1 MSELV
6 FGIDFGTT
14 FSTIAACD
22 GSSPP
27 RVVEGAGGDRVT
39 PSVVYFDQA
48 GNRIVGEHA
57 ISRGVLEPDRTITGV
72 KRLIGRAFDTRVV
85 QDFLKTVP
93 YAIEAD
99 EQRYCVV
106 CIGDRRHPPGEIA
119 TAIFSELR
127 DRAKLATGAA
137 VITAVVTAPA
147 HFGAAERRA
156 IHAAATRAEIDVLRI
171 LTEPTAASVAYGAR
185 AKAGERV
192 MIFDLGGGTLDVTV
206 LRIDEDVHEIL
217 AVGGHPL
224 LGGLDFDNALCEEL
238 ESQILVQT
246 GVNVREQ
253 PVAHRRLL
261 IAAEQIK
268 RELSDVTSVDQTMP
282 QLLENRDA
290 RLACTRAA
298 FELRISRLVDR
309 AIEIA
314 DNVLRDSGFHK
325 AELDRV
331 LLVGGSTRVPLVRRR
346 LEEAFGKKLSHAVHP
361 QEAVAL
367 GAAQF
372 AATLGT
378 SRAMRLLD
386 VLPASVGIGDSQG
399 RMVQLI
405 RRNTA
410 LPCEGS
416 FDIEFGGQESRQLV
430 IYQGEQEFADD
441 NEAIGM
447 VNMLVDN
454 DPVERALVTVRADSE
469 GMVTVSAFDAAKG
482 RVLRTQFSLRV
493 SQRISAWAR

>member
-14 FSTIAACD
+14 YSTVAVCEGGGAA
-22 GSSPP
+22 

-39 PSVVYFDQA
+39 PSVVYYAQD
-48 GNRIVGEHA
+48 GSRVVGEHA
-57 ISRGVLEPDRTITGV
+57 ISRGVLEPDRTITGI

-85 QDFLKTVP
+85 QDFAKTIP
-93 YAIEAD
+93 YAIEPD
-99 EQRYCVV
+99 DQRYCVV
-106 CIGDRRHPPGEIA
+106 RVGDRRHPPGEIA

-127 DRAKLATGAA
+127 DRAKAATGAS
-137 VITAVVTAPA
+137 VITAVITAPA
-147 HFGAAERRA
+147 HFGAAERRG
-156 IHAAATRAEIDVLRI
+156 IHAAATRAEIDVLRV

-192 MIFDLGGGTLDVTV
+192 LIFDLGGGTLDVTV

-246 GVNVREQ
+246 GLNVRDQ

-261 IAAEQIK
+261 LTTEQIK
-268 RELSDVTSVDQTMP
+268 RELSDVAHVDRTLP
-282 QLLENRDA
+282 QLLEGKDV
-290 RLACTRAA
+290 RLTYTRAA
-298 FELRISRLVDR
+298 LEMRISRLVDR

-314 DNVLRDSGFHK
+314 QNVLRDSGIHK
-325 AELDRV
+325 QELDRL

-346 LEEAFGKKLSHAVHP
+346 LEEEFGKILSHAVHP

-386 VLPASVGIGDSQG
+386 VLPASVGIADSQG
-399 RMVQLI
+399 RMISLI
-405 RRNTA
+405 KRNST

-416 FDIEFGGQESRQLV
+416 FEIEFGGQESRQLV
-430 IYQGEQEFADD
+430 VFQGEQEFVDD

-447 VNMLVDN
+447 VNLLVDN
-454 DPVERALVTVRADSE
+454 DPVERALVTVRADGE

-493 SQRISAWAR
+493 AQRLSAWAR